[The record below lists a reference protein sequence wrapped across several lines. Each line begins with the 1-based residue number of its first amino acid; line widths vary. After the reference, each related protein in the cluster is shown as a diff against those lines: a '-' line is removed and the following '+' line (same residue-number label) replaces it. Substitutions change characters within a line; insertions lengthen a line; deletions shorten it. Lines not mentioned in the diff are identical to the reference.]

1 MTLLSPFP
9 RPPPP
14 IDEETSVLDFRY
26 LEFCLTAG
34 HFYEKPPAESS
45 ENDFSLVHGDL
56 PEGWERSLGSEWAV
70 FTPPD
75 PGIPEQGWKVHVSA
89 TLDNAEELLRTVF
102 DYCVERRIMFK
113 FIRSLRVLQRRNS
126 KYGDRSASGKF
137 ITIYPRDEAHLE
149 RILCELDELIGGA
162 PGPYILSDLRWRS
175 GPLYVRYGG
184 FTLMMGPSPTGELV
198 PCLRDPDGNLVPDER
213 RPGFRVPDWVEVP
226 SFLDEALAQR
236 RAGTLRDFPFRPYK
250 ALHFS
255 NGGGVYLARD
265 IRTGEDVLLKEARP
279 MAGLDNNRVDAAT
292 RLEQERWALE
302 TLADLPHVPRLI
314 DYRRGHEHLFLA
326 REYVPGIPLNHV
338 VAQRNPLLVG
348 DTDPTR
354 YADYTRWAL
363 HIMDQVEQGVR
374 GMHDRGIAFGDL
386 HPGNILVRPDDSIVF
401 IDLETASPAD
411 SGARQAMGALG
422 YSAPPDMAGP
432 DVDLFALA
440 CLRLGLFVPFTHVIS
455 WGEDKYQQIIGL
467 VTERFPL
474 PDDYVARIRE
484 GLGPSA
490 PPVKRPAEPL
500 WPAPTRQTWPTLA
513 TALTSGIRE
522 AATPGREDRLYPGD
536 IRQFL
541 TPGAGLGFG
550 YGAAGVLWAL
560 DTVGQPVPEEH
571 VRWLVDRV
579 RDVEGMGPG
588 FYDGLSGIAYAL
600 DRIGRPETARE
611 LLAAVWDCPRD
622 HVNASLLDGLSGLGL
637 ALLHFSDCDGALE
650 RAAELGVHV
659 ARPWLVE
666 GTPARRVGLLH
677 GGAGQAL
684 FLTRLYE
691 QGGGGE
697 ELLDAA
703 ERALR
708 ADVAAVIPPGVDE
721 GALACPAGLSGG
733 PGMALALRVLLRH
746 RPDPELDRMR
756 RMLLRSAAR
765 QLSSFPGLFNGRAGT
780 LLALVDQ
787 WPSDRPVALIDQHL
801 SAFGWDAVRVGSGLL
816 LLGDQSLRLSTDLAT
831 GTSGVVLALHTV
843 VEGRPCPLPFLDDS
857 APALAGGGVS
867 EQKGLVPA

>member
-326 REYVPGIPLNHV
+326 REYVPGIA
-338 VAQRNPLLVG
+338 AQPCR
-348 DTDPTR
+348 
-354 YADYTRWAL
+354 
-363 HIMDQVEQGVR
+363 
-374 GMHDRGIAFGDL
+374 
-386 HPGNILVRPDDSIVF
+386 
-401 IDLETASPAD
+401 
-411 SGARQAMGALG
+411 
-422 YSAPPDMAGP
+422 
-432 DVDLFALA
+432 
-440 CLRLGLFVPFTHVIS
+440 
-455 WGEDKYQQIIGL
+455 
-467 VTERFPL
+467 
-474 PDDYVARIRE
+474 
-484 GLGPSA
+484 
-490 PPVKRPAEPL
+490 
-500 WPAPTRQTWPTLA
+500 
-513 TALTSGIRE
+513 
-522 AATPGREDRLYPGD
+522 
-536 IRQFL
+536 
-541 TPGAGLGFG
+541 
-550 YGAAGVLWAL
+550 GAA
-560 DTVGQPVPEEH
+560 QP
-571 VRWLVDRV
+571 
-579 RDVEGMGPG
+579 
-588 FYDGLSGIAYAL
+588 
-600 DRIGRPETARE
+600 
-611 LLAAVWDCPRD
+611 
-622 HVNASLLDGLSGLGL
+622 
-637 ALLHFSDCDGALE
+637 
-650 RAAELGVHV
+650 
-659 ARPWLVE
+659 
-666 GTPARRVGLLH
+666 PARRRHGPDTVRRLHPVG
-677 GGAGQAL
+677 
-684 FLTRLYE
+684 
-691 QGGGGE
+691 
-697 ELLDAA
+697 AA
-703 ERALR
+703 HH
-708 ADVAAVIPPGVDE
+708 
-721 GALACPAGLSGG
+721 G
-733 PGMALALRVLLRH
+733 PGGTGSPRHARPGYRLR
-746 RPDPELDRMR
+746 
-756 RMLLRSAAR
+756 
-765 QLSSFPGLFNGRAGT
+765 
-780 LLALVDQ
+780 
-787 WPSDRPVALIDQHL
+787 
-801 SAFGWDAVRVGSGLL
+801 
-816 LLGDQSLRLSTDLAT
+816 
-831 GTSGVVLALHTV
+831 
-843 VEGRPCPLPFLDDS
+843 
-857 APALAGGGVS
+857 
-867 EQKGLVPA
+867 